1 MNGLYIVGV
10 ILGFY
15 FLIILLLLSESFA
28 NKILPIYSYKL
39 LSLKA
44 RFLKLYS
51 LLTLSVLLIIHAGIY
66 FLWWNFAKLFTYF
79 SFIRPTPGS
88 EDDPYITQV
97 LIISLVVIFPYCLY
111 TIRIIES
118 FKLTMFKNLRDK
130 FNVNFIVISVS
141 NFYSKYRIS
150 SFIGFSFLDSKF
162 LDFFQKNKE
171 NKDYRYKSVVSVD
184 DVIFFPKQD
193 LYVTELQID
202 NLEEKYEDVDD
213 GKEWVRKYYK
223 NCFDG
228 LVIIL
233 NKDNYNKVV
242 INSTFYKIKNENV
255 ILKATPSRRK
265 LKHSFIEVMGASLG
279 SNTKSVVLDS
289 QSNDSK
295 NLTFYSE
302 INKDIA
308 KIAEDLDV
316 DYILEDEKNIFI
328 FHNEKKIDF
337 FTFYQNKPVNVSV
350 DTFEEDFQYLVSISE
365 KFQKLKTFIKEK

>member
-1 MNGLYIVGV
+1 
-10 ILGFY
+10 
-15 FLIILLLLSESFA
+15 
-28 NKILPIYSYKL
+28 
-39 LSLKA
+39 
-44 RFLKLYS
+44 
-51 LLTLSVLLIIHAGIY
+51 
-66 FLWWNFAKLFTYF
+66 
-79 SFIRPTPGS
+79 
-88 EDDPYITQV
+88 
-97 LIISLVVIFPYCLY
+97 
-111 TIRIIES
+111 
-118 FKLTMFKNLRDK
+118 MFKNLRDK
-130 FNVNFIVISVS
+130 FKVNFIVISVS

-150 SFIGFSFLDSKF
+150 SFTGFSFLDSKF
-162 LDFFQKNKE
+162 LDLFQKNKE
-171 NKDYRYKSVVSVD
+171 NKDYRYTSKISVD
-184 DVIFFPKQD
+184 DVIFFPTQD

-202 NLEEKYEDVDD
+202 NLEQKLEYD
-213 GKEWVRKYYK
+213 GENHEWVSKYYK
-223 NCFDG
+223 IWFDG

-242 INSTFYKIKNENV
+242 INPTFYKIKNENV

-265 LKHSFIEVMGASLG
+265 LQHSIIEELG
-279 SNTKSVVLDS
+279 VNIFKPKKSVVLDS

-308 KIAEDLDV
+308 KIAKDLDV

-337 FTFYQNKPVNVSV
+337 FTFYQDKPVNVSV